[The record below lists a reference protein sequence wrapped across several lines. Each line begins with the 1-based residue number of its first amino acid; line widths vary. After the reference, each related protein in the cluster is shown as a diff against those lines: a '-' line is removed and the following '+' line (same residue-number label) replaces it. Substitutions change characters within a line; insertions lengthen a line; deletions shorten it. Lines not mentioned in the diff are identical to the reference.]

1 MTMMNSRIAAL
12 ATALAVSASLPVAS
26 SFAPHNSLRKN
37 APSNALSMPRHQ
49 SRSSGSSS
57 ATALRI
63 QTPGSLEELP
73 SSVLSMMSTIDTQ
86 QISDFYAEFPLQ
98 AAVLTCGIKAHV
110 ADGIA
115 QVRSSYS
122 KNRMPRI
129 DTDDLEF
136 RRNLAYIIYGGIFVG
151 MMCHLE
157 YDVIFPRLFGREHS
171 LATSVKEVLF
181 DNFVS
186 APLLWLPPAYIIKSL
201 LYDSPVQE
209 GLLSYYEDV
218 KYKNLLTKYWT
229 IWVPAQSI
237 SFTVVPDHLR
247 VVFMAAIS
255 FFWFILL
262 STLSASSEGGPI
274 TEGRQQE

>member
-1 MTMMNSRIAAL
+1 MRVNSRIAAL

-26 SFAPHNSLRKN
+26 SFASLRRN
-37 APSNALSMPRHQ
+37 APSSPRIPRHQ
-49 SRSSGSSS
+49 SQSSGIGSS
-57 ATALRI
+57 TALRI
-63 QTPGSLEELP
+63 QTLGSLADLP
-73 SSVLSMMSTIDTQ
+73 SSVLSMMNTLDTQ
-86 QISDFYAEFPLQ
+86 QISDFYAQFPLQ
-98 AAVLTCGIKAHV
+98 AAVLTCGVKAHV

-122 KNRMPRI
+122 RNRMPRI

-136 RRNLAYIIYGGIFVG
+136 RRNLSYIIYGGIFVG
-151 MMCHLE
+151 AFCHFE
-157 YDVIFPRLFGREHS
+157 YDVIFPRLFGSEHS
-171 LATSVKEVLF
+171 LATSAKEVLF

-218 KYKNLLTKYWT
+218 KYNGLLTKYWT

-262 STLSASSEGGPI
+262 STLSASSESGPI
-274 TEGRQQE
+274 TERRQQE

>member
-1 MTMMNSRIAAL
+1 MKSRIAAL
-12 ATALAVSASLPVAS
+12 ATALAVSASLPAAS
-26 SFAPHNSLRKN
+26 SFAPPNSLRKN
-37 APSNALSMPRHQ
+37 APASSILIPRHQ
-49 SRSSGSSS
+49 SLGRS
-57 ATALRI
+57 TALRI
-63 QTPGSLEELP
+63 QTLGSMAELP
-73 SSVLSMMSTIDTQ
+73 SSVLSMMSAIDTQ
-86 QISDFYAEFPLQ
+86 QISDFYAQFPLQ

-129 DTDDLEF
+129 DTDDIEF
-136 RRNLAYIIYGGIFVG
+136 RRNLSYIIYGGIFVG
-151 MMCHLE
+151 AMCHFE

-186 APLLWLPPAYIIKSL
+186 APLIWLPPAYIMKSL
-201 LYDSPVQE
+201 LYDSPLQE

-218 KYKNLLTKYWT
+218 KYNGLLTKYWT
-229 IWVPAQSI
+229 IWLPAQSV

-274 TEGRQQE
+274 TEGKQQQ

>member
-1 MTMMNSRIAAL
+1 MRVNSRIAAL

-26 SFAPHNSLRKN
+26 SFASLRRN
-37 APSNALSMPRHQ
+37 APSSPRIPRHQ
-49 SRSSGSSS
+49 SQSSGIGSS
-57 ATALRI
+57 TALRI
-63 QTPGSLEELP
+63 QTLGSLADLP
-73 SSVLSMMSTIDTQ
+73 SSVLSMMNTLDTQ
-86 QISDFYAEFPLQ
+86 QISDFYAQFPLQ
-98 AAVLTCGIKAHV
+98 AAVLTCGVKAHV

-122 KNRMPRI
+122 RNRMPRI

-136 RRNLAYIIYGGIFVG
+136 RRNLSYIIYGGIFVG
-151 MMCHLE
+151 AMCHYE
-157 YDVIFPRLFGREHS
+157 YNVIFPRLFGSEHS
-171 LATSVKEVLF
+171 LATSAKEVLF

-218 KYKNLLTKYWT
+218 KYNGLLTKYWT

-262 STLSASSEGGPI
+262 STLSASSESGPI
-274 TEGRQQE
+274 TERRQQE

>member
-1 MTMMNSRIAAL
+1 MRVNSRIAAL

-26 SFAPHNSLRKN
+26 SFASLRRN
-37 APSNALSMPRHQ
+37 APSSSRIPRHQ
-49 SRSSGSSS
+49 SQSSGIGSS
-57 ATALRI
+57 TALRI
-63 QTPGSLEELP
+63 QTLGSLADLP
-73 SSVLSMMSTIDTQ
+73 SSVLSMMNTLDTQ
-86 QISDFYAEFPLQ
+86 QISDFYAQFPLQ
-98 AAVLTCGIKAHV
+98 AAVLTCGVKAHV

-122 KNRMPRI
+122 RNRMPRI

-136 RRNLAYIIYGGIFVG
+136 RRNLSYIIYGGIFVG
-151 MMCHLE
+151 AFCHFE
-157 YDVIFPRLFGREHS
+157 YDVIFPRLFGSEHS
-171 LATSVKEVLF
+171 LATSAKEVLF

-218 KYKNLLTKYWT
+218 KYNGLLTKYWT

-262 STLSASSEGGPI
+262 STLSASSESGPI
-274 TEGRQQE
+274 TERRQQE